1 MAKNKQNPLLAS
13 YEAKLEARYRAQL
26 AMAMQTGLDAGMIAA
41 NEVLGMGAGRAEKFR
56 SAYIETVNKIMN
68 MIVVDDKDDPNFE
81 WTKAK
86 VDERIRKI
94 VGEENFVPWDE
105 RYGVRDGN

>member
-1 MAKNKQNPLLAS
+1 MAKNKNNPLLAK
-13 YEAKLEARYRAQL
+13 YEAMDQAKFSAQL
-26 AMAMQTGLDAGMIAA
+26 QIAMQMGLDAGMIAA

-56 SAYIETVNKIMN
+56 TAYINAVNEMSR
-68 MIVVDDKDDPNFE
+68 MTVVDDKDDPDFA
-81 WTKAK
+81 WTKSK

-105 RYGVRDGN
+105 RYKG